1 MDIQSITSLTDNHR
15 KNEYILSVD
24 ITKFAANSISPL
36 RIRFSTDPL
45 ISSITLC
52 LESEYNLWRFTDHL
66 IVNSTSENL
75 NAYFEMCH
83 RGNDGRNEYPLI
95 LSWFMFFIIFIFVSL
110 TILILIVKKFE
121 DLNCWKF
128 DEISFVYWSIEERR
142 SVDEDR
148 FYPNR
153 FLK

>member
-1 MDIQSITSLTDNHR
+1 MYIQSITSLTDNHC
-15 KNEYILSVD
+15 KNEDIFSVS
-24 ITKFAANSISPL
+24 ITKSLTNAISPL

-83 RGNDGRNEYPLI
+83 RWNDGWLEYPLI
-95 LSWFMFFIIFIFVSL
+95 LSWFIMFILFIFVSL
-110 TILILIVKKFE
+110 TILILIVRKFE
-121 DLNCWKF
+121 DLNCWTF
-128 DEISFVYWSIEERR
+128 VEISFVYWLIEERR
-142 SVDEDR
+142 PAYEDH
-148 FYPNR
+148 FYPIR
-153 FLK
+153 YLK